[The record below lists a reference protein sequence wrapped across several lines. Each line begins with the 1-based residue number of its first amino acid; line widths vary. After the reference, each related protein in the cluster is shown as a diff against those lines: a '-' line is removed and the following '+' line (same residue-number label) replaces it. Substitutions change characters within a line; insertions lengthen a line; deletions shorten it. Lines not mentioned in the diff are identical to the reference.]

1 MGKFYTSLFRFAGEK
16 NLPCAL
22 FSSSVFQKHRDCAT
36 AEFYFGTKYC
46 SGTHSK
52 MPSQNESGKQERE
65 EDQED
70 QEEDVSTYSELKDK
84 LEEVLPHFV
93 R

>member
-1 MGKFYTSLFRFAGEK
+1 
-16 NLPCAL
+16 
-22 FSSSVFQKHRDCAT
+22 
-36 AEFYFGTKYC
+36 
-46 SGTHSK
+46 
-52 MPSQNESGKQERE
+52 MPSQNESGKQDRE

-70 QEEDVSTYSELKDK
+70 QEEEVSTYSELKDK